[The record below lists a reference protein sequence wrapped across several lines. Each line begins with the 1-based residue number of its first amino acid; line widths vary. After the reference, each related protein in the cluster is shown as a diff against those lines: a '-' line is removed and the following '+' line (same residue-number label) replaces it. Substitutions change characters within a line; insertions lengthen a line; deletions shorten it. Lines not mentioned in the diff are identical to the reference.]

1 MYFFKVT
8 LVVEWRVNYGEARA
22 QDRPIS
28 SLPITVV
35 KPREDGDLDSND
47 GSGNGLD
54 GSSTY

>member
-1 MYFFKVT
+1 MVRQEHKIDP
-8 LVVEWRVNYGEARA
+8 LVVY
-22 QDRPIS
+22 
-28 SLPITVV
+28 PITVV